1 MVATYT
7 SAAWNAGIVNVSGAV
22 MLKTPPVVWVV
33 SLTVVSLVHKLTTA
47 EKSCVAPAVWPEA
60 TSELSKPVKLVFVP
74 AV

>member
-1 MVATYT
+1 
-7 SAAWNAGIVNVSGAV
+7 

-33 SLTVVSLVHKLTTA
+33 SLTVVSLVHKPTTA